1 MARQASILIFS
12 ADTPV
17 KITGLAATTA
27 SSLQVVGKNRII
39 AINADQDITILF
51 SAATSATTTASTTSY
66 RIPANQQTTI
76 DTGQAFTQFSVF
88 NNTASPANIYYQT
101 LTVV

>member
-12 ADTPV
+12 GDTPV
-17 KITGLAATTA
+17 KIAALAATTA
-27 SSLQVVGKNRII
+27 SAIQVVGKNRII
-39 AINADQDITILF
+39 AINADQDICIVF
-51 SAATSATTTASTTSY
+51 SNSKSTTQTATTNSY

-76 DTGQAFTQFSVF
+76 DTGQAFDQFSVF
-88 NNTASPANIYYQT
+88 NNTATPANIFYQT